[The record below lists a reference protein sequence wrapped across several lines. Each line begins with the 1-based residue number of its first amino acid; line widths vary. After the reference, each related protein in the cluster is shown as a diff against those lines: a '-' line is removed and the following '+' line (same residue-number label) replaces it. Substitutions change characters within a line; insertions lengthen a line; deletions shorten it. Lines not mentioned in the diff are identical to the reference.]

1 MISVVFGPCYPT
13 MPKPT
18 LPSDPAVRNRIIRM
32 AWEDRTTFDEIEK
45 SLGITEAQVI
55 RVMRQELKPS
65 SFRLWR
71 KRVSGRVTKHQKP
84 FRKNQVRRPSTHDL
98 MQSDLD

>member
-1 MISVVFGPCYPT
+1 MAKHV
-13 MPKPT
+13 
-18 LPSDPAVRNRIIRM
+18 LPSDPNLRNKIIRM

-55 RVMRQELKPS
+55 KVMRQELKPS

-84 FRKNQVRRPSTHDL
+84 FHKALVQRPSMHDL